1 MEVAHKLAGVTLGDR
16 MGSEEVREQLKMK
29 RIDEYI

>member
-1 MEVAHKLAGVTLGDR
+1 VTLGDR

-29 RIDEYI
+29 RIDEYIWEY